1 MTVGKLIELMAG
13 KAGVLHG
20 HFGYGTG
27 EQKKE
32 VEHYEVELFKGEFY
46 WPLCSSG
53 YRC

>member
-32 VEHYEVELFKGEFY
+32 LEHFEAELLKEEFF
-46 WPLCSSG
+46 WPSCSSG